1 MSAPITG
8 SRDRRPEDGPAEGSY
23 RLEDHHDQ
31 DGHDHGHQH
40 RDVTGGWLRP
50 AVFGAMDGLITNV
63 SLIAGIGGAGAHPH
77 TIVLTGMAGLV
88 AGAFSMAT
96 GEYTSVQS
104 QNESVRA
111 EVAIEKLELKR
122 HPAAEVAE
130 LAASFRAKGVDEPT
144 ARRVAEQLSV
154 DPEVALRTHAQE
166 ELGVDPHGLPSP
178 WTAAGSSFLAFT
190 LGAVLPLLTFLVG
203 VNSLPISFGIA
214 AVALFAAGVLTAQF
228 TGRHWLFSGLRQ
240 LALGALAAGVTYWV
254 GHAIGAQVA

>member
-1 MSAPITG
+1 MSVPTTG
-8 SRDRRPEDGPAEGSY
+8 PEAT
-23 RLEDHHDQ
+23 EDQHEA
-31 DGHDHGHQH
+31 DGHDHDHQH
-40 RDVTGGWLRP
+40 RDVSGGRLRP

-104 QNESVRA
+104 QNESVQA
-111 EVAIEKLELKR
+111 EVAIERLELKR

-130 LAASFRAKGVDEPT
+130 LAASFQRKGVDAPT

-166 ELGVDPHGLPSP
+166 ELGVDPHVLPSP
-178 WTAAGSSFLAFT
+178 WTAAGSSFLCFT
-190 LGAVLPLLTFLVG
+190 VGALLPLITYLVG
-203 VNSLPISFGIA
+203 VNSLPVAFAVSG
-214 AVALFAAGVLTAQF
+214 VALFAAGAATARF
-228 TGRHWLFSGLRQ
+228 TGRSWLFSGLRQ

-254 GHAIGAQVA
+254 GHAIGAQVS